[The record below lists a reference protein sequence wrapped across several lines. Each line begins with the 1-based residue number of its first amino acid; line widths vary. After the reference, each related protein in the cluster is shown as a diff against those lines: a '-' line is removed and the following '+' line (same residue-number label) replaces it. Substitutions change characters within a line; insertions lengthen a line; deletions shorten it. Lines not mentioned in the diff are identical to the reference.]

1 MSGRLTMEEIAR
13 LAGVSKA
20 TVSRV
25 VNGKDGVGEKK
36 RRQIQNLLDE
46 LKYDADSNL
55 PTMAARMRLK
65 TIGLISVC

>member
-55 PTMAARMRLK
+55 PW
-65 TIGLISVC
+65 C